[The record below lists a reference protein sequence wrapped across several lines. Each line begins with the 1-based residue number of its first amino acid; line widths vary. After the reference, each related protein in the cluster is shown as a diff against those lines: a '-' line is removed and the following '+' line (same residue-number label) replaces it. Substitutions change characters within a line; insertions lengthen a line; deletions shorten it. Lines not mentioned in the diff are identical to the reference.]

1 MSKNYL
7 QSLQQLALALLVL
20 CLGLGWGPAR
30 AQSGPVG
37 NEWIVRGQTY
47 YKIKIV
53 KDGLYKLDYQYLTQ
67 AGISGVAPNQ
77 LQIWRRGKEV
87 ATYVG
92 GNPTTLDPTSFIE
105 FYALRNDGRL
115 DTELY
120 KQAADQTH
128 PYYSFYTDTASYF
141 LTWTPGTTARHMAQP
156 VAAGGTVHPH
166 RLHTQLNVK
175 TERYIETPKNPGD
188 YLPWIESGEGFFGTG
203 TQRPNAD
210 SLVRAVATTGPNP
223 TVEVC
228 LFAPGDVTNG
238 GIPFPHAVEILV
250 KVGGGAE
257 RTLGVMRWSGRRRY
271 RQTFTLQRS
280 DVVNGIVGIY
290 HHLDASAVA
299 GDNYYMGYI
308 RYVVPQAN
316 RWFRNR
322 HSVTFQNDSTLAG
335 PATYEFET
343 DSIPATAVGF
353 DVHDLYNVQRV
364 VSTTT
369 GTRRRFVFPNANT
382 SATHTLLLAEESAA
396 ARPPLPPQRIN
407 FRVIDAAQPNFII
420 ITHRQLMRPG
430 PGTQNAAL
438 SYASYRAN
446 PRTAGL
452 TRYDTLMVTSHQLYD
467 QFTYG
472 DRSWLALRHF
482 ARWIS
487 AANTPGRSRYL
498 LLLGKGLQPSA
509 GGTSGTIHNPA
520 LLPRVLGE
528 QGLDLVP
535 TSSRSVSD
543 NMLTADYANNNFTA
557 QLITGRLTAT
567 TPTQVMNYLEK
578 LGDYERAGD
587 QPWRKNVLHLAGGT
601 QPREFTDFRDYLNKY
616 KTYVEQPLFGGRVVD
631 LIERTTV
638 NVVGSPSLLVPAD
651 ISSYLTTGLGLIS
664 YFGHG
669 SPTAFSLEFGTP
681 DSNPNYNNPGK
692 YPVIMID
699 GCASANLFQ
708 GNFPT
713 YFESWLFSA
722 RKGAIGCMGTT
733 GEGYDGYLDISK
745 DQLTRLLFND
755 PAWYGKAV
763 PAVYNETV
771 RRLQGPGGTFLA
783 SDPIAVEQMLSTM
796 WHGDPA
802 VSLYAPPLPD
812 LQVSNATLSIR
823 PVAPALTV
831 TAASPAFSLMIGVS
845 NPLKVTTDSVEIRVT
860 RKISGNTISTTTRT
874 FPQAPQGSATYDFR
888 LTNPTATNVFGV
900 NTFEVEIDYRNRV
913 TETSET
919 NNTAQISYTFL
930 RGGVTTLNPVEFAI
944 VGNNRPRLVAQTND
958 PLGASRG
965 YEFEADTSASF
976 NSGPGTKQVSGTVTA
991 TLTPSWRPT
1000 LPNVAGRDSVVWYW
1014 RVRFQTPAGDEDAN
1028 WVVSSF
1034 RIIQGRT
1041 AGGWSQSHFAQFR
1054 RDQRQGV
1061 EVAPSGRWDF
1071 STQNQP
1077 LVLRTRGGGLPGA
1090 APTFSNTGFGILTNV
1105 LTPPLVSNC
1114 GIAAPNLLIA
1124 VYDQRTLQPVSGLP
1138 APATCGQ
1145 SPQGFYTFGANPVTS
1160 AADTLNTLNSSTARQ
1175 AQLATFLAAVPDG
1188 AYVAVVSMNR
1198 LRWPSLTTVRTAF
1211 STLLGSQLVNQLQ
1224 NGDPFA
1230 LLAQK
1235 RTNGGRLIR
1244 ETGPST
1250 ATGAAPR
1257 YSQAIS
1263 LTDTLRTPTTRGTIT
1278 SVRIGPA
1285 QSWQNL
1291 YHWIQ
1296 RGPNATSSYT
1306 LKVIGID
1313 TLNRSTVLESNVPAG
1328 SPSRGGLSLSRYSAA
1343 QYPYMQLELTMQDSV
1358 NRNAPQLKEW
1368 FITYQG
1374 VPEGVVRRDLA
1385 TPSNAYDPATL
1396 TAQAGGNGAL
1406 TFPVVFENVS
1416 PFDFGTPLRAKV
1428 ELRNQDTGVSLP
1440 PVYVTAPRQLKGDST
1455 IRIPVTFP
1463 MTGRFGNF
1471 VTKVTVNPTPR
1482 PLPEVN
1488 LFNNELNLAAFGVID
1503 NNVPP
1508 TLDVA
1513 IDGRHIL
1520 NGELVS
1526 SRPVIQ
1532 IQLNDEDKLR
1542 HITDRSAF
1550 TVSLLRPGQV
1560 GLPTPVDL
1568 NGSNVDFSVDATKG
1582 SVAKLTFEPGKAA
1595 PLTDG
1600 MYTLR
1605 VQGRDPSNSA
1615 AGSQDFQVKFEVVS
1629 TSQISN
1635 VYPYPNPVVGKA
1647 RFIFT
1652 LTGDQLPNNMKI
1664 QIMSLT
1670 GRVVREIFMSEL
1682 GPLHIGNNISE
1693 YAWDGTDTYGD
1704 RLANGTYLYRVA
1716 LDDPNGQFKHR
1727 ATTGDKAFKNDW
1739 GKLVLMR

>member
-1 MSKNYL
+1 MLKNYL
-7 QSLQQLALALLVL
+7 LSLRQLSLGLLVL
-20 CLGLGWGPAR
+20 CMGLGMAPAR

-37 NEWIVRGQTY
+37 NEWIVPGQTY
-47 YKIKIV
+47 YKVKIV

-67 AGISGVAPNQ
+67 AGIAGVAPNQ
-77 LQIWRRGKEV
+77 LQIWRRGREI

-92 GNPTTLDPTSFIE
+92 GNQTTLDATSFVE
-105 FYALRNDGRL
+105 FYAIHNDGRL
-115 DTELY
+115 DAELY
-120 KQAADQTH
+120 KNAVDQPH

-141 LTWTPGTTARHMAQP
+141 ITWRPGVQGRHMAQP
-156 VAAGGTVHPH
+156 AAAGGAVHAN
-166 RLHTQLNVK
+166 RIQNELKLRT
-175 TERYIETPKNPGD
+175 YYFIETPVTQRN
-188 YLPWIESGEGFFGTG
+188 YLPWLEPGEGFFGGG
-203 TQRPNAD
+203 TTDERTD
-210 SLVRAVATTGPNP
+210 SLVQVLPATGQNP
-223 TVEVC
+223 RVEIA
-228 LFAPGDVTNG
+228 LFAPDANA
-238 GIPFPHAVEILV
+238 HAAEIRV
-250 KVGGGAE
+250 KTSATTY
-257 RTLGVMRWSGRRRY
+257 RTLGVMRWSGRGRY
-271 RQTFTLQRS
+271 RQSFTLQRS
-280 DVVNGIVGIY
+280 DVMNGAVTVA
-290 HHLDASAVA
+290 HRLDASAVPR
-299 GDNYYMGYI
+299 DNYYMCYARFI
-308 RYVVPQAN
+308 TPQPN
-316 RWFRNR
+316 RWLRNR
-322 HSVTFQNDSTLAG
+322 RSVTFQNDSTLTG

-343 DSIPATAVGF
+343 DSIPTTTVGF
-353 DVHDLYNVQRV
+353 DVQDLYNVQRV
-364 VSTTT
+364 LSTTT
-369 GTRRRFVFPNANT
+369 GTRRRFVFPDANA
-382 SATHTLLLAEESAA
+382 SATHTLLLAEEAA
-396 ARPPLPPQRIN
+396 AAQPPVRARRVN
-407 FRVIDAAQPNFII
+407 FRVISPGQPNFII
-420 ITHRQLMRPG
+420 VTHPQLMKPAG
-430 PGTQNAAL
+430 GFANAAL
-438 SYASYRAN
+438 EYAKYRAN
-446 PRTAGL
+446 PGTAGVP
-452 TRYDTLMVTSHQLYD
+452 RYDTLMVTAPQLYD

-482 ARWIS
+482 GRWIA
-487 AANTPGRSRYL
+487 AANTPGRPRYL

-509 GGTSGTIHNPA
+509 YGRAYISDATLVPRGT
-520 LLPRVLGE
+520 GE
-528 QGLDLVP
+528 RGLDLVP

-543 NMLTADYANNNFTA
+543 NMITADYLNNNFTA
-557 QLITGRLTAT
+557 QLSTGRLTVT
-567 TPTQVMNYLEK
+567 TPAQVIAYLNK
-578 LGDYERAGD
+578 LREYEQAGD
-587 QPWRKNVLHLAGGT
+587 QPWRKNVLHLGGGT
-601 QPREFTDFRDYLNKY
+601 QPGEFPLFRSYLDKY
-616 KTYVEQPLFGGRVVD
+616 KQYVERPLFGGRVVAT
-631 LIERTTV
+631 IERTTV
-638 NVVGSPSLLVPAD
+638 NPVGSPSLLVPAD
-651 ISSYLTTGLGLIS
+651 ISPYLNSGLGLIS

-669 SPTAFSLEFGTP
+669 SPTAFSLDFGTP

-692 YPVIMID
+692 YPIIMVD
-699 GCASANLFQ
+699 GCASASLFYD
-708 GNFPT
+708 NSPT
-713 YFESWLFSA
+713 YFESWLFA
-722 RKGAIGCMGTT
+722 ANKGAIGCLGTS
-733 GEGYDGYLDISK
+733 GEGYDAYLDVAK
-745 DQLTRLLFND
+745 DQLSQLLFND
-755 PAWYGKAV
+755 ANWYGKSI
-763 PAVYNETV
+763 PTVYNEAV
-771 RRLQGPGGTFLA
+771 RRLQNNGGLFNPN
-783 SDPIAVEQMLSTM
+783 DPISVEQLLSTM

-802 VSLYAPPLPD
+802 VALYAPQLPD
-812 LQVSNATLSIR
+812 LQVSNSTLSIR
-823 PVAPALTV
+823 PVAPATTV
-831 TAASPAFSLMIGVS
+831 TASSASFSLMIGVS

-860 RKISGNTISTTTRT
+860 RTINGTIVGSPVTRT
-874 FPQAPQGSATYDFR
+874 FAQGPQGSATYDFR
-888 LTNPTATNVFGV
+888 LTNPTGINVFGV
-900 NTFEVEIDYRNRV
+900 NTFRVEIDYRNRV
-913 TETSET
+913 AEANET
-919 NNTAQISYTFL
+919 NNTATLNYTFL
-930 RGGVTTLNPVEFAI
+930 RGGITPLNPVEFAI

-958 PLGASRG
+958 PQGPSRG

-976 NSGPGTKQVSGTVTA
+976 NSGPAIKQTSGVITA

-1000 LPNVAGRDSVVWYW
+1000 LPSVGGRDSVVWYW

-1041 AGGWSQSHFAQFR
+1041 AGGWSQSHYAQFR

-1077 LVLRTRGGGLPGA
+1077 LVLRTNGGGLPGA
-1090 APTFSNTGFGILTNV
+1090 AATFTSTGLGIFTNV
-1105 LTPPLVSNC
+1105 LTPPYVANC
-1114 GIAAPNLLIA
+1114 ATSTPNLLIA
-1124 VYDQRTLQPVSGLP
+1124 VYDQRTMLPVSGLP

-1145 SPQGFYTFGANPVTS
+1145 GAQSFYTFGTDPTTT
-1160 AADTLNTLNSSTARQ
+1160 ADTLNTLNNSAARQ

-1198 LRWPSLTTVRTAF
+1198 LRWSGLTVLRTAF

-1235 RTNGGRLIR
+1235 RTSGGRLIR

-1250 ATGAAPR
+1250 ATGAGPR
-1257 YSQAIS
+1257 YSQSIS
-1263 LTDTLRTPTTRGTIT
+1263 LTDTLRTPTSRGTIT

-1296 RGPNATSSYT
+1296 REPNATSSYT

-1313 TLNRSTVLESNVPAG
+1313 TLNNSTVLESNVPAG
-1328 SPSRGGLSLSRYSAA
+1328 SPSRGGYSLSRFSAA
-1343 QYPYMQLELTMQDSV
+1343 QYPYMQLELTMQDTV
-1358 NRNAPQLKEW
+1358 NRSAPQLKEW

-1374 VPEGVVRRDLA
+1374 VPEGVVRRDLV
-1385 TPSNAYDPATL
+1385 TPSTAYDPATL
-1396 TAQAGGNGAL
+1396 TAQAVGTGAL

-1428 ELRNQDTGVSLP
+1428 EVNDGTRTLP

-1463 MTGRFGNF
+1463 MIGRFGTF
-1471 VTKVTVNPTPR
+1471 TAKVTVNPTPR
-1482 PLPEVN
+1482 PLPELN
-1488 LFNNELNLAAFGVID
+1488 LFNNELNLAAFTVID

-1560 GLPTPVDL
+1560 GTPMPIDL
-1568 NGSNVDFSVDATKG
+1568 NASNVNFSVDATSG

-1635 VYPYPNPVVGKA
+1635 VYPYPNPVVGKT
-1647 RFIFT
+1647 RFVFT

-1664 QIMSLT
+1664 QILSLT

-1682 GPLHIGNNISE
+1682 GPLHIGNNVSE
-1693 YAWDGTDTYGD
+1693 YAWDGTDQYGD

-1727 ATTGDKAFKNDW
+1727 TTAGDAAFKNDW

>member
-1 MSKNYL
+1 MLKNYL
-7 QSLQQLALALLVL
+7 QSLRCLALGLLVL
-20 CLGLGWGPAR
+20 CLGLSVAPAR

-37 NEWIVRGQTY
+37 NEWIVPGQTY

-77 LQIWRRGKEV
+77 LQIWRRGREI
-87 ATYVG
+87 ATYMG
-92 GNPTTLDPTSFIE
+92 GNQTTLDPTSFIE
-105 FYALRNDGRL
+105 FYALHNDGRL
-115 DTELY
+115 DAELY
-120 KQAADQTH
+120 KQAVDQPH
-128 PYYSFYTDTASYF
+128 LYYSFYTDTASYF
-141 LTWTPGTTARHMAQP
+141 ITWRAGVTARHMAQP
-156 VAAGGTVHPH
+156 VATGGTVHPH
-166 RLHTQLNVK
+166 RLHNQLNLR
-175 TERYIETPKNPGD
+175 TYFFIETPVVRQN
-188 YLPWIESGEGFFGTG
+188 YLPWLESGEGFFGGG
-203 TQRPNAD
+203 TSDERTD
-210 SLVRAVATTGPNP
+210 SLVQAVATTGPNP
-223 TVEVC
+223 TVEIA
-228 LFAPGDVTNG
+228 LFAPDAGA
-238 GIPFPHAVEILV
+238 HAAEIRARSAA
-250 KVGGGAE
+250 GTY
-257 RTLGVMRWSGRRRY
+257 RTLGVMRWTGRGRY
-271 RQTFTLQRS
+271 RQTFALQRS
-280 DVVNGIVGIY
+280 DVFNGGITVA
-290 HHLDASAVA
+290 HRLDASAVA
-299 GDNYYMGYI
+299 GDNYYMSYARYI
-308 RYVVPQAN
+308 VPQGN

-322 HSVTFQNDSTLAG
+322 HSGTFQNDSTLAG

-353 DVHDLYNVQRV
+353 DVQDLYNVQRV
-364 VSTTT
+364 LSTST
-369 GTRRRFVFPNANT
+369 GTRRRFVFPNANA

-396 ARPPLPPQRIN
+396 ARPPLPARRVN
-407 FRVIDAAQPNFII
+407 FRAINPAQPNFII
-420 ITHRQLMRPG
+420 ITHPQLMKPA

-438 SYASYRAN
+438 AYASYRAN
-446 PRTAGL
+446 PGTAGL

-482 ARWIS
+482 ARWIA
-487 AANTPGRSRYL
+487 AANTAGRPRYL

-509 GGTSGTIHNPA
+509 YVGRQVAPTIYGTAT
-520 LLPRVLGE
+520 LPRALGE

-543 NMLTADYANNNFTA
+543 NMLTADYANNNFVA
-557 QLITGRLTAT
+557 QLSTGRLTAT
-567 TPTQVMNYLEK
+567 TPAQVMIYLNK
-578 LGDYERAGD
+578 LREYDLTGD
-587 QPWRKNVLHLAGGT
+587 QPWRKNVLHLGGGT
-601 QPREFTDFRDYLNKY
+601 NPGEITLFRSYLDKY
-616 KTYVEQPLFGGRVVD
+616 KQYIERPLFGGKVVAT
-631 LIERTTV
+631 IERTIV
-638 NVVGSPSLLVPAD
+638 NPTSTSLLVPAD
-651 ISSYLTTGLGLIS
+651 ISPYLTPGLGLIS

-669 SPTAFSLEFGTP
+669 SPTAFSLDFGTP
-681 DSNPNYNNPGK
+681 DSNPSYNNPGK
-692 YPVIMID
+692 YPVIFID

-708 GNFPT
+708 GNGAT

-722 RKGAIGCMGTT
+722 NKGAIGCMGAS
-733 GEGYDGYLDISK
+733 GEGYDAYLDVAK
-745 DQLTRLLFND
+745 DQLTQLLLND
-755 PAWYGKAV
+755 PSWYGKSI
-763 PAVYNETV
+763 PTVYNETV
-771 RRLQGPGGTFLA
+771 RRLQSNGGLFNPNDLI
-783 SDPIAVEQMLSTM
+783 SVEQLLSTM

-802 VSLYAPPLPD
+802 VALYAPQLPD
-812 LQVSNATLSIR
+812 LQVSNSTLSIQ
-823 PVAPALTV
+823 PVAPATSV
-831 TAASPAFSLMIGVS
+831 TASSTNFSLLIGVS
-845 NPLKVTTDSVEIRVT
+845 NPLKVTKDSVEIRVT
-860 RKISGNTISTTTRT
+860 RTVNGTTIGTYTRT
-874 FPQAPQGSATYDFR
+874 FAQGLQGSATYNFG
-888 LTNPTATNVFGV
+888 LTNPTAVNVFGV
-900 NTFEVEIDYRNRV
+900 NTFRVEIDYRNKV
-913 TETSET
+913 AEANET
-919 NNTAQISYTFL
+919 NNTGQINYTFL
-930 RGGVTTLNPVEFAI
+930 RGGLTLLNPVEFAI

-976 NSGPGTKQVSGTVTA
+976 NSGPAIKQTSGTVTA
-991 TLTPSWRPT
+991 TLIASWRPT
-1000 LPNVAGRDSVVWYW
+1000 LPSVAGRDSVVWYW
-1014 RVRFQTPAGDEDAN
+1014 RVRFQTPAGDEDPS
-1028 WVVSSF
+1028 WVVSSL

-1041 AGGWSQSHFAQFR
+1041 AGGWSQSHYAQFR

-1071 STQNQP
+1071 STEDKP
-1077 LVLRTRGGGLPGA
+1077 LVLRTIGGGLPGA
-1090 APTFSNTGFGILTNV
+1090 RPTFSNTGFGILTNV

-1124 VYDQRTLQPVSGLP
+1124 VYDQRTLLPVNGLP

-1145 SPQGFYTFGANPVTS
+1145 APQGFYTFGVDPANV
-1160 AADTLNTLNSSTARQ
+1160 ADTLNTLNSSTTRQ
-1175 AQLATFLAAVPDG
+1175 AQMATFLAAVPDG

-1198 LRWPSLTTVRTAF
+1198 LRWNSLTTVRTAF

-1235 RTNGGRLIR
+1235 RTSGGRLISER
-1244 ETGPST
+1244 GPSAAVGTGP
-1250 ATGAAPR
+1250 R
-1257 YSQAIS
+1257 YTQAIT
-1263 LTDTLRTPTTRGTIT
+1263 LTDTLRTPSSRGTVT

-1285 QSWQNL
+1285 QSWQTL

-1296 RGPNATSSYT
+1296 RGPNASSSYT
-1306 LKVIGID
+1306 LKLIGID
-1313 TLNRSTVLESNVPAG
+1313 SLNRSTVLESNVPAG
-1328 SPSRGGLSLSRYSAA
+1328 SPSRGGYALSRFSAA
-1343 QYPYMQLELTMQDSV
+1343 QYPYMQLELTMQDTL
-1358 NRNAPQLKEW
+1358 NRTAPQLKEW

-1385 TPSNAYDPATL
+1385 TPSTVYDPATL
-1396 TAQAGGNGAL
+1396 TAQVSLTGEL

-1428 ELRNQDTGVSLP
+1428 EVSSGPTTFP

-1455 IRIPVTFP
+1455 IQIPVKFP
-1463 MTGRFGNF
+1463 MLGRFGTF
-1471 VTKVTVNPTPR
+1471 TAKVTVNPTPR
-1482 PLPEVN
+1482 PLPELN
-1488 LFNNELNLAAFGVID
+1488 LFNNELNLSAFTVID

-1560 GLPTPVDL
+1560 GLPTQVDL
-1568 NGSNVDFSVDATKG
+1568 NGTNVDFSVDATKG
-1582 SVAKLTFEPGKAA
+1582 SVAKLTFEPGKAT

-1600 MYTLR
+1600 MYTLL
-1605 VQGRDPSNSA
+1605 VQGRDPSNAA

-1635 VYPYPNPVVGKA
+1635 VYPYPNPVVGKT
-1647 RFIFT
+1647 RFVFT

-1682 GPLHIGNNISE
+1682 GPLHIGNNVSE
-1693 YAWDGTDTYGD
+1693 YAWDGTDTFGD

-1727 ATTGDKAFKNDW
+1727 ATAGDAAFKNDW

>member
-7 QSLQQLALALLVL
+7 QSLRQLALALLVL
-20 CLGLGWGPAR
+20 CLGLGWAPAR

-67 AGISGVAPNQ
+67 AGITGVAPNQ
-77 LQIWRRGKEV
+77 LQIWRRGNEV

-92 GNPTTLDPTSFIE
+92 GNATTLDPSSFIE

-115 DTELY
+115 DAELY
-120 KQAADQTH
+120 KERADQTH

-141 LTWTPGTTARHMAQP
+141 LTWTPSRQGRHMAQP

-166 RLHTQLNVK
+166 RLHNQLNVK
-175 TERYIETPKNPGD
+175 VDYFIETPKNLGN
-188 YLPWIESGEGFFGTG
+188 YLPWVESGEGFFGPG
-203 TQRPNAD
+203 TRDPNAD
-210 SLVRAVATTGPNP
+210 SLVRAVAPTGPIP
-223 TVEVC
+223 TVEVG
-228 LFAPGDVTNG
+228 LFAPGDATSLG
-238 GIPFPHAVEILV
+238 APMPHAVKIEV
-250 KVGGGAE
+250 KLPGGGY
-257 RTLGVMRWSGRRRY
+257 RTLGVMRWSGRTRY
-271 RQTFTLQRS
+271 RQTFALQRS
-280 DVVNGIVGIY
+280 DIVNGVVGIY

-299 GDNYYMGYI
+299 GDNYYTGYI

-316 RWFRNR
+316 RWFGNR

-335 PATYEFET
+335 PATYEFER

-353 DVHDLYNVQRV
+353 DVQDLYNVQRV
-364 VSTTT
+364 VSTTA
-369 GTRRRFVFPNANT
+369 GTRRRFVFPDANA

-396 ARPPLPPQRIN
+396 ARPLPPRRVN
-407 FRVIDAAQPNFII
+407 FRVIDPAQPNFII
-420 ITHRQLMRPG
+420 ITHPQLMRPG
-430 PGTQNAAL
+430 PGTQNAAKA
-438 SYASYRAN
+438 YASYRAN
-446 PRTAGL
+446 PGTAGL

-482 ARWIS
+482 ARWIA

-509 GGTSGTIHNPA
+509 GGGQYLSGITSLT
-520 LLPRVLGE
+520 RVLGE

-535 TSSRSVSD
+535 TNSRSVSD
-543 NMLTADYANNNFTA
+543 NMLTADYANNNFVA

-567 TPTQVMNYLEK
+567 TPAQVINYLDK
-578 LGDYERAGD
+578 LGEYERTGD
-587 QPWRKNVLHLAGGT
+587 QPWRKNVLQLAGGT
-601 QPREFTDFRDYLNKY
+601 SQREFTDFRSYLNRY
-616 KTYVEQPLFGGRVVD
+616 KGYIERPLFGGRVVD
-631 LIERTTV
+631 LIERTTINPTSV
-638 NVVGSPSLLVPAD
+638 SLLVPAD

-669 SPTAFSLEFGTP
+669 SPTDFSLQFGTP
-681 DSNPNYNNPGK
+681 DSNPNYNNPGR

-708 GNFPT
+708 GNFAT

-733 GEGYDGYLDISK
+733 GEGYEDWLDPAK

-755 PAWYGKAV
+755 PTWYGKPV

-771 RRLQGPGGTFLA
+771 RRLQNAGGLFTS
-783 SDPIAVEQMLSTM
+783 SDPIAAEQLLSTM

-802 VSLYAPPLPD
+802 VTLYAPPLPD
-812 LQVSNATLSIR
+812 LQVSNSTLSIQ
-823 PVAPALTV
+823 PVTPGTTV
-831 TAASPAFSLMIGVS
+831 TASSTSFSLMIGVS
-845 NPLKVTTDSVEIRVT
+845 NPLKVTADSVEIRIT
-860 RKISGNTISTTTRT
+860 RKVNGTTISTTTRT
-874 FPQAPQGSATYDFR
+874 FAQGPQGSANYNFL
-888 LTNPTATNVFGV
+888 LTNPTAVNVFGV

-913 TETSET
+913 TEASEN

-958 PLGASRG
+958 PLGTSRG

-976 NSGPGTKQVSGTVTA
+976 TSGPGIKQVSGVVTA
-991 TLTPSWRPT
+991 TLTPNWRPT
-1000 LPNVAGRDSVVWYW
+1000 LPTVAGRDSVVWYW

-1071 STQNQP
+1071 STENKS
-1077 LVLRTRGGGLPGA
+1077 LLLRTRGGGLPGA
-1090 APTFSNTGFGILTNV
+1090 APTFSITGYGILTNA
-1105 LTPPLVSNC
+1105 LNAPLVSNC

-1145 SPQGFYTFGANPVTS
+1145 APQGFYIFGADPAPGNP
-1160 AADTLNTLNSSTARQ
+1160 ADTLNTLNSSTTRQ
-1175 AQLATFLAAVPDG
+1175 TQLATFLAAVPDG
-1188 AYVAVVSMNR
+1188 AYVAVVSVNR

-1235 RTNGGRLIR
+1235 RSSGGRLIR
-1244 ETGPST
+1244 ETGPSM

-1257 YSQAIS
+1257 YSQSIS
-1263 LTDTLRTPTTRGTIT
+1263 LTDTLRTPTTRATIT

-1296 RGPNATSSYT
+1296 REPNATSSYT

-1313 TLNRSTVLESNVPAG
+1313 TLNNSTVLFSVPAA
-1328 SPSRGGLSLSRYSAA
+1328 SPSRGGFPLNSVLATR
-1343 QYPYMQLELTMQDSV
+1343 YPYLQLELTMQDSV
-1358 NRNAPQLKEW
+1358 SRSAPQLKEW

-1385 TPSNAYDPATL
+1385 TPTTVYDPATL
-1396 TAQAGGNGAL
+1396 TAQAALGQL

-1428 ELRNQDTGVSLP
+1428 EVRNQDTGVSLP

-1463 MTGRFGNF
+1463 MIGRFGNF
-1471 VTKVTVNPTPR
+1471 VTKVTVNPTPH

-1488 LFNNELNLAAFGVID
+1488 LFNNELNLSQFTVID

-1560 GLPTPVDL
+1560 GLPTPIDL
-1568 NGSNVDFSVDATKG
+1568 NASNVDFTVDATKG

-1605 VQGRDPSNSA
+1605 VQGRDPSNAA
-1615 AGSQDFQVKFEVVS
+1615 AGSQDFQVKFEVV
-1629 TSQISN
+1629 TESQISN

-1727 ATTGDKAFKNDW
+1727 ATAGDAAFKNDW